1 MISFKQICWCNAYLG
16 STKKSWN
23 NNMSLFIAGIKMDV
37 FFFKL
42 QYIKIIL
49 EKVINII
56 RLLSKKKKFIL
67 FVIPELVLLKSI
79 LVKPKIGAKNIAF
92 DLKNL
97 TLLTFVNW
105 VFGILTNFKCVNK
118 NQKVLPI
125 NYIPNLLIVLLN
137 KITEDSDYAIIAR
150 EGARLGLLTIGL
162 IDSHQNPYAF
172 DYAIPSNSKSFDS
185 SIFYYRL
192 FMCYLYIYN
201 LKVYSTFYFK
211 LINQFIFERKIK
223 KNVK

>member
-1 MISFKQICWCNAYLG
+1 
-16 STKKSWN
+16 
-23 NNMSLFIAGIKMDV
+23 MSLFIAGIKMDV

-97 TLLTFVNW
+97 TLLTFVN
-105 VFGILTNFKCVNK
+105 
-118 NQKVLPI
+118 
-125 NYIPNLLIVLLN
+125 
-137 KITEDSDYAIIAR
+137 
-150 EGARLGLLTIGL
+150 
-162 IDSHQNPYAF
+162 
-172 DYAIPSNSKSFDS
+172 
-185 SIFYYRL
+185 
-192 FMCYLYIYN
+192 
-201 LKVYSTFYFK
+201 
-211 LINQFIFERKIK
+211 
-223 KNVK
+223 